1 MRCIKH
7 VGKLEECVTG
17 VTIRRCFVIYVCMYA
32 YGFGLRHTHV
42 EPREQVKALTHTTP
56 FHSLPSPRGRQ
67 IRPSAAR
74 GETESFRGGKRGGGG
89 GGGGGVLNDPKSSA
103 FGASTL
109 ALHFISGDSNA
120 KARQCLNSSE
130 RFYPIAGPELYSR
143 CYTVRIRLP
152 FVFIVS
158 SRSQYSHS
166 RCT

>member
-89 GGGGGVLNDPKSSA
+89 G
-103 FGASTL
+103 
-109 ALHFISGDSNA
+109 
-120 KARQCLNSSE
+120 
-130 RFYPIAGPELYSR
+130 
-143 CYTVRIRLP
+143 
-152 FVFIVS
+152 
-158 SRSQYSHS
+158 SQ
-166 RCT
+166 